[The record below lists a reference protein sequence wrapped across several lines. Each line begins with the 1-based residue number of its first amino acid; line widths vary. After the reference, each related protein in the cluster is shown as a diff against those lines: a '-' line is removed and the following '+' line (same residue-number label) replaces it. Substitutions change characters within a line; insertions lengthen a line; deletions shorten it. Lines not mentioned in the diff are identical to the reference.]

1 MKKKTIKSNNFV
13 NLGKL
18 TKFKKIIEEIVLIL
32 PFVTLAKFV
41 ITHCLVRLFCKLLSK
56 NIYIVLSVLTFLNL
70 ASGTWYKY
78 NNNNNNNKKD

>member
-1 MKKKTIKSNNFV
+1 M
-13 NLGKL
+13 NLENEL
-18 TKFKKIIEEIVLIL
+18 NLKKIIEEIVLIL

-70 ASGTWYKY
+70 ASGIWYKY
-78 NNNNNNNKKD
+78 NNNNNKKKKTD